1 MRFKHVQ
8 DDETNGIFIAN
19 SDTGARVGYL
29 IWDLPEDN
37 ENVIEICDLMIHNE
51 EDRGKGI
58 GSSLINLLLEHA
70 RKLKVDEVIGITQAD
85 DELAHAFYEKHDFSF
100 PEPHRFTISLGN
112 S

>member
-1 MRFKHVQ
+1 MRFKHIQ
-8 DDETNGIFIAN
+8 DDETNGMFIAN

-29 IWDLPEDN
+29 IWDVPEKN
-37 ENVIEICDLMIHNE
+37 EKVIEICDLMIHCE

-58 GSSLINLLLEHA
+58 GSTLINLLLEHA
-70 RKLKVDEVIGITQAD
+70 RKLNVDEIIGITQAD
-85 DELAHAFYEKHDFSF
+85 DELAHAFYEKHGFSF